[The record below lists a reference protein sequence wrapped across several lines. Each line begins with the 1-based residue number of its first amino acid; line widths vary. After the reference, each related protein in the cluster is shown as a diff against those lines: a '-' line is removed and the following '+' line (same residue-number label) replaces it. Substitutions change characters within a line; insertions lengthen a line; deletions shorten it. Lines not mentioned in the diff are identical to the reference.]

1 MRKSHKMTIKC
12 ASNAHPYII
21 NQQTIMD
28 HTSSG
33 QFIKRRLDELAA
45 SGSGE
50 YIWRPSFSKDYMNA
64 AELLKGWLDDE
75 GFRVYVDPVGN
86 VFGRIDGES
95 DGVALFG
102 SHLDT
107 VKDGGKYD
115 GAAGIVTALTAISE
129 TVRRL
134 GRPRKSIEVVALVE
148 EEGSRFLSS
157 YTGSKAITGKFSFSD
172 LDEKDS
178 EGISI
183 RDALRAAGLEGWNE
197 EAFAGAARSD
207 IDSFVEL
214 HIEQGP
220 VLENKGL
227 NIGVVTSIVGLCSYY
242 VTIRGKQ
249 NHAGTTPMSMR
260 LDPVAAASEFIVGMT
275 EYTRM
280 VSDSA
285 VFTVGGIHAYPGI
298 SNVIADSVRLELDF
312 RDGVGGALDE
322 IRAELR
328 RQAESLEA
336 QGFEVIV
343 DIRCDEDP
351 VSLDPGIVG
360 IIDDSVHE
368 CGLKYMRMNS
378 GAGHDSQIFADM
390 VPTGMIFIPS
400 HDGISHSPLEYTS
413 EDDLARGEMV
423 LEKVIEKLA
432 Y

>member
-1 MRKSHKMTIKC
+1 MK
-12 ASNAHPYII
+12 
-21 NQQTIMD
+21 
-28 HTSSG
+28 
-33 QFIKRRLDELAA
+33 
-45 SGSGE
+45 
-50 YIWRPSFSKDYMNA
+50 A
-64 AELLKGWLDDE
+64 AELLKGWLADE

-86 VFGRIDGES
+86 VFGRIEGES
-95 DGVALFG
+95 DRVALFG

-134 GRPRKSIEVVALVE
+134 GRPHKTIEVVALVE

-157 YTGSKAITGKFSFSD
+157 YTGSKAITGKLSFPD
-172 LDEKDS
+172 LDEKDPD
-178 EGISI
+178 GISI
-183 RDALRAAGLEGWNE
+183 RDALREAGLEGWNE
-197 EAFAGAARSD
+197 EAFAGAAGSD

-220 VLENKGL
+220 VLENKGMD
-227 NIGVVTSIVGLCSYY
+227 IGVVTSIVGLCSYY

-260 LDPVAAASEFIVGMT
+260 LDPVAAASEFIVSMT
-275 EYTRM
+275 EYTGM

-322 IRAELR
+322 IRAEIR
-328 RQAESLEA
+328 RQAEGLEA
-336 QGFEVIV
+336 RGFEVIV

-351 VSLDPGIVG
+351 VSLDPGIVD
-360 IIDDSVHE
+360 IIDSSVRE

-378 GAGHDSQIFADM
+378 GAGHDSQIFADV

-413 EDDLARGEMV
+413 EEDLARGEMV

>member
-1 MRKSHKMTIKC
+1 MRKPHKMTRKR
-12 ASNAHPYII
+12 ASYAQTYII
-21 NQQTIMD
+21 NQQTTMD

-33 QFIKRRLDELAA
+33 QFIKRRLDDLAA

-50 YIWRPSFSKDYMNA
+50 YIWRPSFSKDYMKA
-64 AELLKGWLDDE
+64 AELLKDWLADE

-95 DGVALFG
+95 DRVALFG

-129 TVRRL
+129 TVRRV

-157 YTGSKAITGKFSFSD
+157 YTGSKAITGKLSFSD

-183 RDALRAAGLEGWNE
+183 MDALREAGLEGWKE

-227 NIGVVTSIVGLCSYY
+227 NIGVVTSIVGLCSD
-242 VTIRGKQ
+242 RK
-249 NHAGTTPMSMR
+249 
-260 LDPVAAASEFIVGMT
+260 
-275 EYTRM
+275 
-280 VSDSA
+280 
-285 VFTVGGIHAYPGI
+285 
-298 SNVIADSVRLELDF
+298 SV
-312 RDGVGGALDE
+312 V
-322 IRAELR
+322 
-328 RQAESLEA
+328 
-336 QGFEVIV
+336 
-343 DIRCDEDP
+343 
-351 VSLDPGIVG
+351 
-360 IIDDSVHE
+360 
-368 CGLKYMRMNS
+368 
-378 GAGHDSQIFADM
+378 
-390 VPTGMIFIPS
+390 
-400 HDGISHSPLEYTS
+400 
-413 EDDLARGEMV
+413 
-423 LEKVIEKLA
+423 
-432 Y
+432 